1 MDTVLII
8 LGILGLGAIL
18 IAAYVFTVSARSSAS
33 ENQLHRNRMNE
44 VPKPEQ
50 PTIARGETDRRRK
63 PDSSSFPITVE
74 EVEIKEER
82 RQGPERRFIA

>member
-8 LGILGLGAIL
+8 LGILGLGAML

-33 ENQLHRNRMNE
+33 KDQLRRNRMNE

-50 PTIARGETDRRRK
+50 QSIERGDIDRRRK
-63 PDSSSFPITVE
+63 PDTSSFPITVE
-74 EVEIKEER
+74 EVVIKEER
-82 RQGPERRFIA
+82 RHGQERRFIA